1 MVRMGRLALVLA
13 AWLALT
19 AKEVQAQPW
28 CWGGWYGPYWG
39 ERYGPPSEG
48 RYGLSGIGPG
58 PGSTV
63 QGDILRGAGY
73 YNLGTGIYNHET
85 AIATAIDS
93 QTAYRINQYM
103 YLSQLD
109 ANRREYL
116 HLNRRQQRTNDYGK
130 STYRRLKDTPTP
142 ADIERGDAL
151 NVILDQV
158 APRISC
164 FALRRAA
171 APVRRELLA
180 DISFFH
186 APSAVTFSLGR
197 LTAQDGWPIALRGEP
212 FAAAGQNYQT
222 AVAQAV
228 AEAAAGTLS
237 SQTVQAVRAAAEQLY
252 TQLQQTP
259 PADREEYREA
269 ETYLQTLLN
278 LSRGLHQPTVEKIL
292 AEVTPTQQMTV
303 GRLLSF
309 MHTSHLRFGPAL
321 TPEQRA
327 AYEELYPLFAA
338 ARDQIF
344 KGAGV
349 AATAP
354 PPPALAERTGHR

>member
-1 MVRMGRLALVLA
+1 MIRIGRLAPVLA

-28 CWGGWYGPYWG
+28 CWGGWYAPY
-39 ERYGPPSEG
+39 YS
-48 RYGLSGIGPG
+48 S
-58 PGSTV
+58 STV

-73 YNLGTGIYNHET
+73 YNLGTGISNHET
-85 AIATAIDS
+85 AIAAAIDS
-93 QTAYRINQYM
+93 QTAYRINQYL
-103 YLSQLD
+103 YLSQLE

-116 HLNRRQQRTNDYGK
+116 RLARRRQRASDYGK
-130 STYRRLKDTPTP
+130 STYRRLKDTPTS
-142 ADIERGDAL
+142 ADIERGAAL

-158 APRISC
+158 TDPRISG

-180 DISFFH
+180 DIRFFH
-186 APSAVTFSLGR
+186 APSAVTLSLGR
-197 LTAQDGWPIALRGEP
+197 LTAQDGWPLALRGEP
-212 FAAAGQNYQT
+212 FAAACQTYQA
-222 AVAQAV
+222 AVARAV
-228 AEAAAGTLS
+228 AEAETGPLS
-237 SQTVQAVRAAAEQLY
+237 SQTVQAVRTEAGQLY
-252 TQLQQTP
+252 AQLQRTP

-269 ETYLQTLLN
+269 ETYLQTLLS
-278 LSRGLHQPTVEKIL
+278 LARGLNQPPVEKIL
-292 AEVTPTQQMTV
+292 AEVAPAPQITV
-303 GRLLSF
+303 GRMLSF

-327 AYEELYPLFAA
+327 AYEELYSLFAA

-344 KGAGV
+344 KGAGI

-354 PPPALAERTGHR
+354 PPAAPAEPAGYR